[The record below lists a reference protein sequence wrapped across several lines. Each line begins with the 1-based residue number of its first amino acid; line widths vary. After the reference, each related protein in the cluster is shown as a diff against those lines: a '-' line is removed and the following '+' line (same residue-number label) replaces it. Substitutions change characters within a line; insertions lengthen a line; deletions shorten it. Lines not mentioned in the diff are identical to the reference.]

1 MENKLEQ
8 YHGTTIVSVRR
19 GDLVAIGGDGQ
30 VTLGNTIVKGTARK
44 VRKLYNGK
52 VLAGFAGATADAFTL
67 FERFEEKLEKHNG
80 HLTRAAIDL
89 TKDWR
94 TDRVL
99 RRLEAMLAVADHTAS
114 LIITGNGDVLE
125 PEHGLI
131 AIGSGGAFA
140 QSAALALLHNTDL
153 SPEEIV
159 KKSLSIAGDICIYTN
174 QNHTIETL

>member
-1 MENKLEQ
+1 MEQ
-8 YHGTTIVSVRR
+8 YHGTTIISVRR
-19 GDLVAIGGDGQ
+19 GNQVSIGGDGQ

-44 VRKLYNGK
+44 VRKLYNGQ

-80 HLTRAAIDL
+80 HLVRAAIDL

-99 RRLEAMLAVADHTAS
+99 RRLEAMLAVADHSAS

-125 PEHGLI
+125 PEDGLI

-140 QSAALALLHNTDL
+140 QSAAMALLHNTEL
-153 SPEEIV
+153 APEQIV
-159 KKSLSIAGDICIYTN
+159 KKSLEIAGNICIYTN